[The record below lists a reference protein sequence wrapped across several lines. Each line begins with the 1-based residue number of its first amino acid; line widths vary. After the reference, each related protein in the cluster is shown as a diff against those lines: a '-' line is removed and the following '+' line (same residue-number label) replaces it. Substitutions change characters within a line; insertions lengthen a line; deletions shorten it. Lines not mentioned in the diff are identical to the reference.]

1 MIRFLIKKSIYMKHT
16 KNILGTM
23 LLTAAAVAV
32 TSCVDDSKLLFAF
45 EKPASI
51 AGMEYLNEYDAL
63 KTYVNSSANPN
74 FKLGIAL
81 TADDYIAGGLVTR
94 LANSNFQEMT
104 AGNAMKYASC
114 VADDGTMNF
123 GTVEKFVAAAK
134 AGGLTIYGHT
144 LAWHAQQNNKYL
156 NSLIKDKELP
166 PSQGVGN
173 CLHIKTSEAKTNPW
187 DWQILYDLASPLLA
201 GKTYSFSMRT
211 KASAATTF
219 PLWIETP
226 GASNTNY
233 GLPQIS
239 AGTTW
244 SVISFEFTSS
254 SDCSRLLFSFGKFGG
269 DLYFDDIVLVEKGDS
284 HNMFSNGTFEE
295 GDLPSKWSKP
305 GWHSYTYGIEPSP
318 GDAAVDIYTDIIT
331 NGDAEGSAVTN
342 FISTH
347 VGGSNSACNIV
358 DGVGKDGSRAFV
370 VTSAGGGANSWDT
383 QFFIY
388 ANRPL
393 VDKEVVRISFDYR
406 ADVPN
411 NSESQSHAAPG
422 GYIHYDAGCAVSFT
436 TKWQHFEKT
445 ITVNTTISPTGNMQ
459 TFAWNLDVG
468 VPNAPANKY
477 YFDNIKLQIVT
488 KGNTIPLTPA
498 EKKDTLTWAMNNW
511 INGMMKATGGYVT
524 AWDVV
529 NEAIAGGG
537 DDGEGFYPLQSAT
550 NVSADDAKNNFY
562 WQDYLGSEDYVR
574 IAVAAARKYYAENG
588 GTNPL
593 RLFVND
599 YNLESDWDD
608 NKKVKSL
615 VHWIEKWEADG
626 VTKIDGI
633 GTQMHVSC
641 HANSETQKSK
651 EDHVVKMFEILAE
664 SGKLVKITELDMGY
678 VDEEGNSVK
687 TADMTEAQHKAM
699 SEYYKFI
706 VKKYFEIIP
715 AAQQYG
721 ITQWCITDSPTGSG
735 WRGGEPVGLWDAN
748 YNRKHTYA
756 GFADGLAGK

>member
-1 MIRFLIKKSIYMKHT
+1 MKHT

-226 GASNTNY
+226 NAGNTNY

-239 AGTTW
+239 VGTTW

-318 GDAAVDIYTDIIT
+318 GDAA
-331 NGDAEGSAVTN
+331 AEVEQEKKVRTYQDGPFPFYAMGCEPPV
-342 FISTH
+342 
-347 VGGSNSACNIV
+347 V
-358 DGVGKDGSRAFV
+358 DGYIHFVPTGSW
-370 VTSAGGGANSWDT
+370 S
-383 QFFIY
+383 QFFIL
-388 ANRPL
+388 P
-393 VDKEVVRISFDYR
+393 S
-406 ADVPN
+406 
-411 NSESQSHAAPG
+411 SENTLEEGNYVLYLDIKSSKDASGVQLTMQNGWG
-422 GYIHYDAGCAVSFT
+422 GTA
-436 TKWQHFEKT
+436 QQ
-445 ITVNTTISPTGNMQ
+445 ITVTVPIKEGNHIVKLNLPNVAGGNYDVIFKPQTTDAI
-459 TFAWNLDVG
+459 LD
-468 VPNAPANKY
+468 
-477 YFDNIKLQIVT
+477 IKSVKIYKVVKL
-488 KGNTIPLTPA
+488 NSIPLTPA

-641 HANSETQKSK
+641 HANAETQKSK

-687 TADMTEAQHKAM
+687 TADMTQAQHKAM

-715 AAQQYG
+715 VAQQYG

>member
-16 KNILGTM
+16 KKILGTM

-187 DWQILYDLASPLLA
+187 DWQIFYDLASPLLA

-226 GASNTNY
+226 GAKNTNY

-318 GDAAVDIYTDIIT
+318 GDAA
-331 NGDAEGSAVTN
+331 AEVEQEKKVRTYQDGPFPFYAMGCKPPV
-342 FISTH
+342 
-347 VGGSNSACNIV
+347 V
-358 DGVGKDGSRAFV
+358 DGYIHFVPTGSW
-370 VTSAGGGANSWDT
+370 S
-383 QFFIY
+383 QFFIL
-388 ANRPL
+388 PG
-393 VDKEVVRISFDYR
+393 
-406 ADVPN
+406 
-411 NSESQSHAAPG
+411 SENTLEEGNYVLYLDIKSSKDASGVQLTMQNGWG
-422 GYIHYDAGCAVSFT
+422 GTA
-436 TKWQHFEKT
+436 QQ
-445 ITVNTTISPTGNMQ
+445 ITVTVPIKEGNHIVKLNLPNVAGGNYDVIFKPQTTDAI
-459 TFAWNLDVG
+459 LD
-468 VPNAPANKY
+468 
-477 YFDNIKLQIVT
+477 IKSVKIYKVVKL
-488 KGNTIPLTPA
+488 NSIPLTPA

-641 HANSETQKSK
+641 HANAETQKSK

-687 TADMTEAQHKAM
+687 TADMTQAQHKAM

-715 AAQQYG
+715 VAQQYG

-735 WRGGEPVGLWDAN
+735 WRGGQPVGLWDAN

>member
-16 KNILGTM
+16 KKILGTM

-295 GDLPSKWSKP
+295 GDLPSNWSKP
-305 GWHSYTYGIEPSP
+305 GWHSYTYGIEPAP
-318 GDAAVDIYTDIIT
+318 GDTAAEVEQEKKVRTYQDGPFPFYAM
-331 NGDAEGSAVTN
+331 GCEPPV
-342 FISTH
+342 
-347 VGGSNSACNIV
+347 V
-358 DGVGKDGSRAFV
+358 DGYIHFVPTGSW
-370 VTSAGGGANSWDT
+370 S
-383 QFFIY
+383 QFFIL
-388 ANRPL
+388 P
-393 VDKEVVRISFDYR
+393 S
-406 ADVPN
+406 
-411 NSESQSHAAPG
+411 SENTLEEGNYVLYLDIKSSK
-422 GYIHYDAGCAVSFT
+422 DASGVQLTMQNGWGETA
-436 TKWQHFEKT
+436 QQ
-445 ITVNTTISPTGNMQ
+445 ITVSVPIKEGNHIVKLNLPNVAGGNYDVIFKPQTTDAI
-459 TFAWNLDVG
+459 LD
-468 VPNAPANKY
+468 
-477 YFDNIKLQIVT
+477 IKSVKIYKVVKL
-488 KGNTIPLTPA
+488 NSIPLTPA

-641 HANSETQKSK
+641 HANAETQKSK

-687 TADMTEAQHKAM
+687 TADMTQAQHKAM

>member
-1 MIRFLIKKSIYMKHT
+1 MKHT

-187 DWQILYDLASPLLA
+187 DWQIFYDLASPLLA

-226 GASNTNY
+226 GAKNTNY

-318 GDAAVDIYTDIIT
+318 GDAA
-331 NGDAEGSAVTN
+331 AEVEQEKKVRTYQDGPFPFYAMGCEPPV
-342 FISTH
+342 
-347 VGGSNSACNIV
+347 V
-358 DGVGKDGSRAFV
+358 DGYIHFVPTGSW
-370 VTSAGGGANSWDT
+370 S
-383 QFFIY
+383 QFFIL
-388 ANRPL
+388 PG
-393 VDKEVVRISFDYR
+393 
-406 ADVPN
+406 
-411 NSESQSHAAPG
+411 SENTLEEGNYVLYLDIKSSKDASGVQLTMQNGWG
-422 GYIHYDAGCAVSFT
+422 GTA
-436 TKWQHFEKT
+436 QQ
-445 ITVNTTISPTGNMQ
+445 ITVTVPIKEGNHIVKLNLPNVAGGNYDVIFKPQTTDAI
-459 TFAWNLDVG
+459 LD
-468 VPNAPANKY
+468 
-477 YFDNIKLQIVT
+477 IKSVKIYKVVKL
-488 KGNTIPLTPA
+488 NSIPLTPA

-641 HANSETQKSK
+641 HANAETQKSK

-687 TADMTEAQHKAM
+687 TADMTQAQHKAM

>member
-1 MIRFLIKKSIYMKHT
+1 MKHT
-16 KNILGTM
+16 KKILGTM

-173 CLHIKTSEAKTNPW
+173 CLHIKTSEAKANPW

-226 GASNTNY
+226 NAGNTNY

-239 AGTTW
+239 VGTTW

-295 GDLPSKWSKP
+295 GDLPSNWSKP

-318 GDAAVDIYTDIIT
+318 GDAA
-331 NGDAEGSAVTN
+331 AEVEQEKKVRTYQDGPFPFYAMGCEPPV
-342 FISTH
+342 
-347 VGGSNSACNIV
+347 V
-358 DGVGKDGSRAFV
+358 DGYIHFVPTGSW
-370 VTSAGGGANSWDT
+370 S
-383 QFFIY
+383 QFFIL
-388 ANRPL
+388 P
-393 VDKEVVRISFDYR
+393 S
-406 ADVPN
+406 
-411 NSESQSHAAPG
+411 SENTLEEGNYVLYLDIKSSKDASGVQLTMQNGWG
-422 GYIHYDAGCAVSFT
+422 GTD
-436 TKWQHFEKT
+436 QQ
-445 ITVNTTISPTGNMQ
+445 ITVTVPIKEGNHIVKLNLPNVAGGNYDVIFKPQTTDAI
-459 TFAWNLDVG
+459 LD
-468 VPNAPANKY
+468 
-477 YFDNIKLQIVT
+477 IKSVKIYKVVKL
-488 KGNTIPLTPA
+488 NSIPLTPA

-641 HANSETQKSK
+641 HANSETQKGK

-756 GFADGLAGK
+756 GFADGLAGR

>member
-1 MIRFLIKKSIYMKHT
+1 MKHT

-226 GASNTNY
+226 GAKNTNY

-244 SVISFEFTSS
+244 NVISFEFTSS

-318 GDAAVDIYTDIIT
+318 GDAA
-331 NGDAEGSAVTN
+331 AEVEQEKKVRTYQDGPFPFYAMGCEPPV
-342 FISTH
+342 
-347 VGGSNSACNIV
+347 V
-358 DGVGKDGSRAFV
+358 DGYIHFVPTGSW
-370 VTSAGGGANSWDT
+370 S
-383 QFFIY
+383 QFFIL
-388 ANRPL
+388 P
-393 VDKEVVRISFDYR
+393 S
-406 ADVPN
+406 
-411 NSESQSHAAPG
+411 SENTLEEGNYVLYLDIKSSKDASGVQLTMQNGWG
-422 GYIHYDAGCAVSFT
+422 GTA
-436 TKWQHFEKT
+436 QQ
-445 ITVNTTISPTGNMQ
+445 ITVTVPIKEGNHIVKLNLPNVAGGNYDVIFKPQTTDAI
-459 TFAWNLDVG
+459 LD
-468 VPNAPANKY
+468 
-477 YFDNIKLQIVT
+477 IKSVKIYKVVKL
-488 KGNTIPLTPA
+488 NSIPLTPA

>member
-1 MIRFLIKKSIYMKHT
+1 
-16 KNILGTM
+16 M

-187 DWQILYDLASPLLA
+187 DWQIFYDLASPLLA

-226 GASNTNY
+226 GAKNTNY

-318 GDAAVDIYTDIIT
+318 GDAA
-331 NGDAEGSAVTN
+331 AEVEQEKKVRTYQDGPFPFYAMGCEPPV
-342 FISTH
+342 
-347 VGGSNSACNIV
+347 V
-358 DGVGKDGSRAFV
+358 DGYIHFVPTGSW
-370 VTSAGGGANSWDT
+370 S
-383 QFFIY
+383 QFFIL
-388 ANRPL
+388 PG
-393 VDKEVVRISFDYR
+393 
-406 ADVPN
+406 
-411 NSESQSHAAPG
+411 SENTLEEGNYVLYLDIKSSKDASGVQLTMQNGWG
-422 GYIHYDAGCAVSFT
+422 GTA
-436 TKWQHFEKT
+436 QQ
-445 ITVNTTISPTGNMQ
+445 ITVTVPIKEGNHIVKLNLPNVAGGNYDVIFKPQTTDAI
-459 TFAWNLDVG
+459 LD
-468 VPNAPANKY
+468 
-477 YFDNIKLQIVT
+477 IKSVKIYKVVKL
-488 KGNTIPLTPA
+488 NSIPLTPA

-641 HANSETQKSK
+641 HANAETQKSK

-687 TADMTEAQHKAM
+687 TADMTQAQHKAM

-715 AAQQYG
+715 VAQQYG

>member
-1 MIRFLIKKSIYMKHT
+1 MKHT
-16 KNILGTM
+16 KKILGTM

-187 DWQILYDLASPLLA
+187 DWQIFYDLASPLLA

-226 GASNTNY
+226 GAKNTNY

-318 GDAAVDIYTDIIT
+318 GDAA
-331 NGDAEGSAVTN
+331 AEVEQEKKVRTYQDGPFPFYAMGCEPPV
-342 FISTH
+342 
-347 VGGSNSACNIV
+347 V
-358 DGVGKDGSRAFV
+358 DGYIHFVPTGSW
-370 VTSAGGGANSWDT
+370 S
-383 QFFIY
+383 QFFIL
-388 ANRPL
+388 PG
-393 VDKEVVRISFDYR
+393 
-406 ADVPN
+406 
-411 NSESQSHAAPG
+411 SENTLEEGNYVLYLDIKSSKDASGVQLTMQNGWG
-422 GYIHYDAGCAVSFT
+422 GTA
-436 TKWQHFEKT
+436 QQ
-445 ITVNTTISPTGNMQ
+445 ITVTVPIKEGNHIVKLNLPNVAGGNYDVIFKPQTTDAI
-459 TFAWNLDVG
+459 LD
-468 VPNAPANKY
+468 
-477 YFDNIKLQIVT
+477 IKSVKIYKVVKL
-488 KGNTIPLTPA
+488 NSIPLTPA

>member
-1 MIRFLIKKSIYMKHT
+1 MKHT
-16 KNILGTM
+16 KKILGTM

-187 DWQILYDLASPLLA
+187 DWQIFYDLASPLLA

-226 GASNTNY
+226 GAKNTNY

-318 GDAAVDIYTDIIT
+318 GDAA
-331 NGDAEGSAVTN
+331 AEVEQEKKVRTYQDGPFPFYAMGCEPPV
-342 FISTH
+342 
-347 VGGSNSACNIV
+347 V
-358 DGVGKDGSRAFV
+358 DGYIHFVPTGSW
-370 VTSAGGGANSWDT
+370 S
-383 QFFIY
+383 QFFIL
-388 ANRPL
+388 P
-393 VDKEVVRISFDYR
+393 S
-406 ADVPN
+406 
-411 NSESQSHAAPG
+411 SENTLEEGNYVLYLDIKSSKDASGVQLTMQNGWG
-422 GYIHYDAGCAVSFT
+422 GTA
-436 TKWQHFEKT
+436 QQ
-445 ITVNTTISPTGNMQ
+445 ITVTVPIKEGNHIVKLNLPNVAGGNYDVIFKPQTTDAI
-459 TFAWNLDVG
+459 LD
-468 VPNAPANKY
+468 
-477 YFDNIKLQIVT
+477 IKSVKIYKVVKL
-488 KGNTIPLTPA
+488 NSIPLTPA

>member
-1 MIRFLIKKSIYMKHT
+1 MKHT
-16 KNILGTM
+16 KKILGTM

-187 DWQILYDLASPLLA
+187 DWQIFYDLASPLLA

-226 GASNTNY
+226 GAKNTNY

-318 GDAAVDIYTDIIT
+318 GDAA
-331 NGDAEGSAVTN
+331 AEVEQEKKVRTYQDGPFPFYAMGCEPPV
-342 FISTH
+342 
-347 VGGSNSACNIV
+347 V
-358 DGVGKDGSRAFV
+358 DGYIHFVPTGSW
-370 VTSAGGGANSWDT
+370 S
-383 QFFIY
+383 QFFIL
-388 ANRPL
+388 PG
-393 VDKEVVRISFDYR
+393 
-406 ADVPN
+406 
-411 NSESQSHAAPG
+411 SENTLEEGNYVLYLDIKSSKDASGVQLTMQNGWG
-422 GYIHYDAGCAVSFT
+422 GTA
-436 TKWQHFEKT
+436 QQ
-445 ITVNTTISPTGNMQ
+445 ITVTVPIKEGNHIVKLNLPNVAGGNYDVIFKPQTTDAI
-459 TFAWNLDVG
+459 LD
-468 VPNAPANKY
+468 
-477 YFDNIKLQIVT
+477 IKSVKIYKVVKL
-488 KGNTIPLTPA
+488 NSIPLTPA

-615 VHWIEKWEADG
+615 VHWIKKWEADG

-641 HANSETQKSK
+641 HANAETQKSK

-687 TADMTEAQHKAM
+687 TADMTQAQHKAM